1 MTKKMDDR
9 LKEEVQAYNVLNQE
23 RKELE
28 DKLGAINKEMLKI
41 LGKIELLND
50 LSGKGRNEK

>member
-1 MTKKMDDR
+1 MDDR
-9 LKEEVQAYNVLNQE
+9 LKEEVQSYNALNQE
-23 RKELE
+23 RKEFE

-50 LSGKGRNEK
+50 LSGKDKKKDD